1 MARVS
6 HETIRQHA
14 TENPHLT
21 NVEVG
26 VHLGV
31 SEAAVRRAF
40 QGHHRPRLEHRVE
53 IEKPVRLGLE
63 HGDIALAGD
72 LHVPLTNWRFL
83 NRFLADMKA
92 EKVKTLGIP
101 GDFWNADQASEFDY
115 KQKAAGMA
123 DEKRIGT
130 EVMTAMLETF
140 DRVVFSWGNH
150 DARYHKLLRYGL
162 SFTETMRM
170 LFCDVPDRLL
180 ERVTFTNLDHF
191 WIDDGRFNDT
201 PWYVC
206 HPKSYS
212 SIPLTQA
219 RRLAAKHLCNVVTA
233 HSHHHAVGHDVS
245 GRFVCAEVGGFFDA
259 SVTEYLQ
266 RSTHFSN
273 WQNGYAVVRAD
284 NTLEMR
290 SDRWVRR

>member
-1 MARVS
+1 MGRVS
-6 HETIRQHA
+6 HETIRQYA

-21 NVEVG
+21 NYEVG
-26 VHLGV
+26 AALGV
-31 SEAAVRRAF
+31 SEASVRRAF
-40 QGHHRPRLEHRVE
+40 KGHHRPRLEHRVE
-53 IEKPVRLGLE
+53 IEKPVRLWLD
-63 HGDIALAGD
+63 HDIALAGD

-115 KQKAAGMA
+115 KQKTAGMA
-123 DEKRIGT
+123 DEKKLGT

-140 DRVVFSWGNH
+140 DHVVFSWGNH
-150 DARYHKLLRYGL
+150 DARYHKLIRYGL

-170 LFCDVPDRLL
+170 LFNDVPSKLL

-191 WIDDGRFNDT
+191 WIVPYEDEAA
-201 PWYVC
+201 WYVC

-219 RRLAAKHLCNVVTA
+219 RRLAGKHLCNVITA
-233 HSHHHAVGHDVS
+233 HSHHHAV
-245 GRFVCAEVGGFFDA
+245 
-259 SVTEYLQ
+259 
-266 RSTHFSN
+266 
-273 WQNGYAVVRAD
+273 
-284 NTLEMR
+284 
-290 SDRWVRR
+290 